1 MYFSASV
8 PLAKD
13 KCCSTESL
21 INGVMALAYFS
32 TSLVELCARYPNKN
46 GNNFGKYVA
55 FTNNGEFL
63 LKSMKGNCFTNAGLG
78 IGIIELAAKTPAL
91 PWDAPEAGPERSI
104 NITFNPA
111 RWSQIA
117 DETPTIPAPT
127 ITIVFIFYDT
137 PNLILDYSS

>member
-1 MYFSASV
+1 
-8 PLAKD
+8 
-13 KCCSTESL
+13 
-21 INGVMALAYFS
+21 
-32 TSLVELCARYPNKN
+32 
-46 GNNFGKYVA
+46 
-55 FTNNGEFL
+55 
-63 LKSMKGNCFTNAGLG
+63 MKGNFFTNAGLG

-91 PWDAPEAGPERSI
+91 PWDAPEAGPARSI